1 MKYVLVIGDGIADE
15 PVAALG
21 GKTPLETVGC
31 TSINQLAGGRLG
43 TCQTVPA
50 GVLPG
55 SDTAILAI
63 FGYDPRTCYT
73 GRSALEAAGMG
84 VMLRPGETSLR
95 VNLCA
100 IEGDTFET
108 ARILSHNGGSIEGE

>member
-15 PVAALG
+15 PVSELG
-21 GKTPLETVGC
+21 GKTPLAALTLEQ
-31 TSINQLAGGRLG
+31 IDRLAGGRLG
-43 TCQTVPA
+43 LCQTVPA
-50 GVLPG
+50 GVPAG
-55 SDTAILAI
+55 SDTAILSI

-84 VMLRPGETSLR
+84 VMLCPGETSLR

-100 IEGDTFET
+100 
-108 ARILSHNGGSIEGE
+108 L